1 MIPGDQGGGGW
12 GYQLVNTI
20 GATGKAREVAHPQ
33 SFSVTAKNNPRYTSQ
48 LMRPTR
54 HYWDTTS
61 DYDTL
66 DTGHRVRGLPA
77 ARTR

>member
-1 MIPGDQGGGGW
+1 MGGTNW
-12 GYQLVNTI
+12 LTPSEQQE
-20 GATGKAREVAHPQ
+20 KREEWR
-33 SFSVTAKNNPRYTSQ
+33 PRHFRPLPKTTRAILPT

-66 DTGHRVRGLPA
+66 DTGHRLRGLPA

>member
-12 GYQLVNTI
+12 GTKLVNTI
-20 GATGKAREVAHPQ
+20 GAAGKAREVAHPQ
-33 SFSVTAKNNPRYTSQ
+33 SFSVTAKITRAILPT

-66 DTGHRVRGLPA
+66 DTGHRLRGLPA